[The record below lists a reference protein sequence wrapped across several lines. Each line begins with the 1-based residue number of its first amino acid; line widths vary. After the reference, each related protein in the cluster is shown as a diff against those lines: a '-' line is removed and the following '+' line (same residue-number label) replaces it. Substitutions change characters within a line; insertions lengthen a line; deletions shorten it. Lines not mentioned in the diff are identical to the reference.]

1 MKTKRFVVRLLKYF
15 GLTIIFL
22 HLLVFIIIGIA
33 KLFEGSI
40 IRLAVKEIESSLKAP
55 ISYGEVSL
63 VPFREFP
70 NLTVRI
76 SDFKLGQQADSV
88 RVIGIGSLPDT
99 LVGFKNVFVSV
110 KAYPLLKDKVIING
124 VELNGFRVNYLVDS
138 TGKSNFDFLIPP
150 DTVETP
156 VDTVTQTILNI
167 LLKNLTLSDIHLTYS
182 DQKLK
187 AAADIVIP
195 ELHLEGRVSGDSIW
209 GKSKGEIVVTN
220 TRFADLPLEKVTNL
234 NFSYSVDYDNGNLLL
249 DFAKLDVNG
258 IELKA
263 TGNATLSD
271 SIWMD
276 FSLALPK
283 LNLAELYGFVPEG
296 MIKEYGLSK
305 LGGTLKFNTIVRGYL
320 YDTLMLPSVFVDFDL
335 RKGVVETKQYPKV
348 NKLDFEGSVSIPNP
362 NYLATSAVNIK
373 KFNLETQQSRANLTL
388 RLKNPSK
395 PLYNIQGDMHLVLD
409 EFAPL
414 LPDSILT
421 ELSGLIDAK
430 FFTRGKMPEYLDV
443 NSSDYFM
450 DNTGFS
456 LTFSNINAG
465 VDTVNVVKELN
476 AEVTYSPG
484 KELTVNN
491 LSLRLPA
498 YKVGLKD
505 GLLKVKVIGRISEL
519 DKIDVRVDTLHI
531 AMGNSSFS
539 SKMKFKNLK
548 SPVFKAE
555 GRLYVDLDEV
565 QQFIPDTLV
574 SLVTGKIDFGFS
586 TSGTIN
592 PDSIDKQIMPI
603 LFENSMFA
611 AQINDFG
618 FSLPNDSLIGI
629 DRLSLTLSMA
639 NDTIRI
645 SNLLGNYKDLEFKS
659 DSTSIWNVYKAFLKE
674 EKDKKLIVNTS
685 LWANKIDYDMFLP
698 FMEED
703 STNLSQN
710 DSIPTI
716 SDSIPSDTSSS
727 YMPQY
732 IVRGIAKVDRIKYG
746 KVILD
751 NLSTKFRIDDSLYVL
766 DELRM
771 NAFGGSLVTSLVYD
785 TRKYPLEIIEFK
797 NESNR
802 VNIKQLLE
810 QNDDFEQ
817 DYITH
822 KNIDGIVTGTVFGR
836 IVMQDTNLLYDKMN
850 LLGNFKLENGGIYNF
865 EPAMELSKFTNLNEL
880 NNIVFNTLETSV
892 FIYNNQIYFPK
903 TNIVSTAMDMSV
915 YGMQSFA
922 DDYEYHFVV
931 YPGDVMLGKSK
942 KLLKKQGLKDEGFE
956 GPNKAK
962 RSGLYL
968 VAFERGKESKYGFDT
983 KELQAIMK
991 ATIRV
996 QERGLNLV
1004 FHPHVMN
1011 FSTELD
1017 RKEPKRKPADENKD
1031 GKEVKTN

>member
-1 MKTKRFVVRLLKYF
+1 MKVKRYVARLLKYF
-15 GLTIIFL
+15 GLAIIFL
-22 HLLVFIIIGIA
+22 HLLVFFIIGTA
-33 KLFEGSI
+33 KLFEKTI

-63 VPFREFP
+63 VPFRDFP
-70 NLTVRI
+70 NITVRI

-88 RVIGIGSLPDT
+88 RVFGIGNLPDT

-110 KAYPLLKDKVIING
+110 KAYPLFKNKVIING

-167 LLKNLTLSDIHLTYS
+167 LLKNLTLSDIHLTYL

-187 AAADIVIP
+187 AAANIAIP
-195 ELHLEGRVSGDSIW
+195 KLHLEGRVSGDSIW
-209 GKSKGEIVVTN
+209 GKSNGKIVVSN
-220 TRFADLPLEKVTNL
+220 TRFADLPLYKVTNF
-234 NFSYSVDYDNGNLLL
+234 NISYSVDYDNGNLLL
-249 DFAKLDVNG
+249 NYARFEING

-263 TGNATLSD
+263 AGNASLSD

-276 FSLALPK
+276 FNLALPK
-283 LNLAELYGFVPEG
+283 LNLAELYGFIPES
-296 MIKEYGLSK
+296 MIKEYGLSR
-305 LGGTLKFNTIVRGYL
+305 LRGTLKFNATIRGYL
-320 YDTLMLPSVFVDFDL
+320 YDTLMLPSVFINFDL

-348 NKLDFEGSVSIPNP
+348 NRLDFVGSVSIPNP
-362 NYLATSAVNIK
+362 NYLATTAINIRK
-373 KFNLETQQSRANLTL
+373 LNLETQQSSANLTL
-388 RLKNPSK
+388 TLKNPNK
-395 PLYNIQGDMHLVLD
+395 PLYNIQGDIHLVLD

-414 LPDSILT
+414 LPDSTLS
-421 ELSGLIDAK
+421 ELSGLVHAK
-430 FFTRGKMPEYLDV
+430 FFTKGKMPEYLDM

-450 DNTGFS
+450 DNTGFT
-456 LTFSNINAG
+456 LTFSNISAG
-465 VDTVNVVKELN
+465 IDTVNVVKELS
-476 AEVTYSPG
+476 AEVTYSPE
-484 KELTVNN
+484 KELTLNN

-498 YKVGLKD
+498 YKVSLKD
-505 GLLKVKVIGRISEL
+505 GLLKVKVIGQISEL

-539 SKMKFKNLK
+539 SRLKFKNLNN
-548 SPVFKAE
+548 PVFRCD
-555 GRLYVDLDEV
+555 GRLYADLANL
-565 QQFIPDTLV
+565 QQFIPDTLI
-574 SLVTGKIDFGFS
+574 SLITGKIDFGFS

-592 PDSIDKQIMPI
+592 PDSIDKQIMQI

-611 AQINDFG
+611 AQITDFG

-629 DRLSLTLSMA
+629 DKLSLTLSMA
-639 NDTIRI
+639 KDTIRLTDVKG
-645 SNLLGNYKDLEFKS
+645 SYKNLDFKS
-659 DSTSIWNVYKAFLKE
+659 DSTSIWNAYKTFILE
-674 EKDKKLIVNTS
+674 QKDKKLIVNTS
-685 LWANKIDYDMFLP
+685 LWANHIDYDIFLP
-698 FMEED
+698 FMAVD
-703 STNLSQN
+703 STATPDTTAS
-710 DSIPTI
+710 TI
-716 SDSIPSDTSSS
+716 
-727 YMPQY
+727 PQY
-732 IVRGIAKVDRIKYG
+732 IIRGIAKVDKVKYG
-746 KVILD
+746 KVLIDDL
-751 NLSTKFRIDDSLYVL
+751 LTKFRIDDSLYVL
-766 DELRM
+766 DDLRM
-771 NAFGGSLVTSLVYD
+771 KAFGGTMVTSLVYD
-785 TRKYPLEIIEFK
+785 TRKYPLEVIEFK

-810 QNDDFEQ
+810 QNDNFEQ

-822 KNIDGIVTGTVFGR
+822 NNINGLVTGTVFGR
-836 IVMQDTNLLYDKMN
+836 IVMQDTNLLYDKIN

-880 NNIVFNTLETSV
+880 NNIIFNTLVTSV
-892 FIYNNQIYFPK
+892 FIYNNQIYFRK

-915 YGMQSFA
+915 YGMQSFG

-942 KLLKKQGLKDEGFE
+942 KLLKKQGLRDDGFE

-968 VAFERGKESKYGFDT
+968 VALERGKESKYGFDT

-996 QERGLNLV
+996 QERGLNLI
-1004 FHPHVMN
+1004 FHPNLTN

-1017 RKEPKRKPADENKD
+1017 RKEPKRKIQEGKKN
-1031 GKEVKTN
+1031 GKEVKAN

>member
-1 MKTKRFVVRLLKYF
+1 MKTKRFIVRLLKYF

-63 VPFREFP
+63 VPFRDFP

-76 SDFKLGQQADSV
+76 ADFKLGQQADSV
-88 RVIGIGSLPDT
+88 RVFGIGSLPDT

-110 KAYPLLKDKVIING
+110 KAYPLLKNKVIING

-138 TGKSNFDFLIPP
+138 TGRSNFDFLIPP

-195 ELHLEGRVSGDSIW
+195 KLHLEGRVSGDSIW
-209 GKSKGEIVVTN
+209 GKSNGEIVVTN

-249 DFAKLDVNG
+249 DYAKLDVNG
-258 IELKA
+258 IEFKA

-271 SIWMD
+271 SIWVD

-320 YDTLMLPSVFVDFDL
+320 YDTLMLPSVFIDFDL

-362 NYLATSAVNIK
+362 NYLATSAVNII

-388 RLKNPSK
+388 TLKNPNK

-414 LPDSILT
+414 LPDSTLT

-430 FFTRGKMPEYLDV
+430 FFTKGKMPEYLDV
-443 NSSDYFM
+443 NSSDYFL

-498 YKVGLKD
+498 YKVSLKD

-548 SPVFKAE
+548 SPVFRGE

-565 QQFIPDTLV
+565 QQFIPDTLA

-611 AQINDFG
+611 AQIKDFG
-618 FSLPNDSLIGI
+618 FSLPNDSLIGV

-639 NDTIRI
+639 NDTIRLANVKGHYK
-645 SNLLGNYKDLEFKS
+645 NLDFKS
-659 DSTSIWNVYKAFLKE
+659 DSTSIWNVYKTFILGQ
-674 EKDKKLIVNTS
+674 KDKKLIVNTS
-685 LWANKIDYDMFLP
+685 LWANYVDYDIFLP
-698 FMEED
+698 FMAED
-703 STNLSQN
+703 STASP
-710 DSIPTI
+710 DTAASSI
-716 SDSIPSDTSSS
+716 
-727 YMPQY
+727 PQY
-732 IVRGIAKVDRIKYG
+732 IIRGIAKADKVKYG
-746 KVILD
+746 KVLID
-751 NLSTKFRIDDSLYVL
+751 DLSTKFRVDDSLYVI
-766 DELRM
+766 DDMRM
-771 NAFGGSLVTSLVYD
+771 KAFGGSMVTSLVYD
-785 TRKYPLEIIEFK
+785 TRKYPLEVIEFK

-802 VNIKQLLE
+802 VNLKQLLE

-822 KNIDGIVTGTVFGR
+822 KNFDGLVSGTVFGR
-836 IVMQDTNLLYDKMN
+836 IVMQDTIIFYDKIN
-850 LLGNFKLENGGIYNF
+850 LMGNFKLENGGIYNF

-880 NNIVFNTLETSV
+880 DNIMFSTLETSV

-915 YGMQSFA
+915 YGMQSFG

-968 VAFERGKESKYGFDT
+968 VSLQRGKESKSGFDT
-983 KELQAIMK
+983 KELQANMK

-1011 FSTELD
+1011 FSTEID
-1017 RKEPKRKPADENKD
+1017 RKEAKRKAKD
-1031 GKEVKTN
+1031 DKQDDKEVKAN

>member
-1 MKTKRFVVRLLKYF
+1 MKTKRFVVRSLKYF

-22 HLLVFIIIGIA
+22 HLLVFITIGIA
-33 KLFEGSI
+33 KLFEGNI

-63 VPFREFP
+63 VPFRDFP

-88 RVIGIGSLPDT
+88 RIFGIKDLPDT

-110 KAYPLLKDKVIING
+110 KAYPLIKSKVIING
-124 VELNGFRVNYLVDS
+124 IELNGFRVNYLVDS

-150 DTVETP
+150 DTAENH

-167 LLKNLTLSDIHLTYS
+167 LLKNLTLSDIQVSYA
-182 DQKLK
+182 DQKLN
-187 AAADIVIP
+187 AAADIFIP
-195 ELHLEGRVSGDSIW
+195 NLRLEGRVSGDSIF
-209 GKSKGEIVVTN
+209 GKSEGEIVLTN
-220 TRFADLPLEKVTNL
+220 PRFAYLPLERVTEIK
-234 NFSYSVDYDNGNLLL
+234 FSYNADYDKGNLLL
-249 DFAKLDVNG
+249 NYAQLDVNG
-258 IELKA
+258 VELKA

-271 SIWMD
+271 SIWID

-283 LNLAELYGFVPEG
+283 LNLAEIYGFIPES
-296 MIKEYGLSK
+296 MIKEYGLSR
-305 LGGTLKFNTIVRGYL
+305 LGGTLKFNTTVRGYL

-335 RKGVVETKQYPKV
+335 RKGVVETKQYPKI
-348 NKLDFEGSVSIPNP
+348 NKLDLEGSVSIPNP
-362 NYLATSAVNIK
+362 NYIATTAINIRN
-373 KFNLETQQSRANLTL
+373 FNLETQQSRANLTL
-388 RLKNPSK
+388 TLKNPNK
-395 PLYNIQGDMHLVLD
+395 PLYNIQGNIHFALE

-414 LPDSILT
+414 LPDSTLS

-430 FFTRGKMPEYLDV
+430 FFTKGKMPEYLDV

-450 DNTGFS
+450 DNTGFF

-465 VDTVNVVKELN
+465 VDTVNVIKELN
-476 AEVTYSPG
+476 AEVKYNPG

-498 YKVGLKD
+498 YRVSLKE
-505 GLLKVKVIGRISEL
+505 GLLKLKVIGQISEL

-539 SKMKFKNLK
+539 SRMMFKNLK
-548 SPVFKAE
+548 SPVFRSQ
-555 GRLYVDLDEV
+555 GRLYVDLDELYR
-565 QQFIPDTLV
+565 FIPDTLV
-574 SLVTGKIDFGFS
+574 SLITGKIDFEFS

-603 LFENSMFA
+603 LFENSVFA
-611 AQINDFG
+611 AQVKDLG

-629 DRLSLTLSMA
+629 DRLSFNLSMA
-639 NDTIRI
+639 NDTIRLANVNGHYK
-645 SNLLGNYKDLEFKS
+645 NLDFRS
-659 DSTSIWNVYKAFLKE
+659 DSTSIWNVYKTFILGQN
-674 EKDKKLIVNTS
+674 DKKLIVNTS
-685 LWANKIDYDMFLP
+685 LWANYIDYDIFLP
-698 FMEED
+698 FMAVD
-703 STNLSQN
+703 SMASPDTA
-710 DSIPTI
+710 
-716 SDSIPSDTSSS
+716 TSSI
-727 YMPQY
+727 PQY
-732 IVRGIAKVDRIKYG
+732 IVRGIAKADKVKYG
-746 KVILD
+746 KVLID
-751 NLSTKFRIDDSLYVL
+751 DLSTKFRVDDSLYVI
-766 DELRM
+766 DELRIK
-771 NAFGGSLVTSLVYD
+771 AFGGSMVTSLIYD

-810 QNDDFEQ
+810 QNDDFGQ

-822 KNIDGIVTGTVFGR
+822 NNIDGSVTGTVFGR
-836 IVMQDTNLLYDKMN
+836 IVMQDNNLLYDKIN
-850 LLGNFKLENGGIYNF
+850 LLGNFKLQNGGIYNF

-880 NNIVFNTLETSV
+880 DNIVFSTLETSV

-915 YGMQSFA
+915 YGMQSFG

-968 VAFERGKESKYGFDT
+968 VSLQRGKESKTGFDT
-983 KELQAIMK
+983 KELQANMK

-1011 FSTELD
+1011 FSTEID
-1017 RKEPKRKPADENKD
+1017 RKEPKRKTKD
-1031 GKEVKTN
+1031 DKQDDKEVKAN

>member
-1 MKTKRFVVRLLKYF
+1 MKTKRIVVKSLKYL
-15 GLTIIFL
+15 GLTIVLI
-22 HLLVFIIIGIA
+22 HLLVFIIIGVA
-33 KLFEGSI
+33 KLFEGTI
-40 IRLAVKEIESSLKAP
+40 IRLAVKEIESNLKAP

-63 VPFREFP
+63 VPFRDFP

-88 RVIGIGSLPDT
+88 RIFGIKNLPDT

-110 KAYPLLKDKVIING
+110 KAYSLLKNKVVING

-156 VDTVTQTILNI
+156 VDTITQTILNI

-195 ELHLEGRVSGDSIW
+195 KLRLEGRVSGDSIW
-209 GKSKGEIVVTN
+209 GKSNGEIVVTN
-220 TRFADLPLEKVTNL
+220 TRFADLPLDKVTNL
-234 NFSYSVDYDNGNLLL
+234 NISYSVDYDNGNLIL
-249 DFAKLDVNG
+249 DYAKFDLNG

-263 TGNATLSD
+263 AGNATLSD

-283 LNLAELYGFVPEG
+283 LNIAELYGFIPES
-296 MIKEYGLSK
+296 MIKEYGLSR
-305 LGGTLKFNTIVRGYL
+305 LGGTLKFNTTVRGYL
-320 YDTLMLPSVFVDFDL
+320 YDTLMLPSVFVDFGL
-335 RKGVVETKQYPKV
+335 KKGVLETKQYPKI
-348 NKLDFEGSVSIPNP
+348 NRLDIDGKISVPNP
-362 NYLATSAVNIK
+362 NYLTTTSVNIR
-373 KFNLETQQSRANLTL
+373 KFNLETENSRANLTL
-388 RLKNPSK
+388 IFKNPNK
-395 PLYNIQGDMHLVLD
+395 PLYNIQGEMHLTLD
-409 EFAPL
+409 EFAGL
-414 LPDSILT
+414 LPESTLS
-421 ELSGLIDAK
+421 ELSGVVDAK
-430 FFTRGKMPEYLDV
+430 FYTKGKMPEYIDV

-450 DNTGFS
+450 DNTGFN
-456 LTFSNINAG
+456 LKLININAG
-465 VDTVNVVKELN
+465 VDTVNYVKGFN
-476 AEVTYSPG
+476 AEVTFNPG

-491 LSLRLPA
+491 LSLQIPA
-498 YKVGLKD
+498 YKVNLKD
-505 GLLKVKVIGRISEL
+505 GLLKVKVIGQISAL
-519 DKIDVRVDTLHI
+519 DKIDVRVDTVHI
-531 AMGNSSFS
+531 AMGNSSIS
-539 SKMKFKNLK
+539 SKLKFKNLNN
-548 SPVFKAE
+548 PVFRCE
-555 GRLYVDLDEV
+555 GRLYADLDELRR
-565 QQFIPDTLV
+565 FIPDTLV
-574 SLVTGKIDFGFS
+574 SLITGKIDLGFS

-592 PDSIDKQIMPI
+592 PDSIDKQLMPI
-603 LFENSMFA
+603 LFENSVFT
-611 AQINDFG
+611 AQIKDLG

-629 DRLSLTLSMA
+629 DKLSLNLSMA
-639 NDTIRI
+639 NDTIRLANVKGHYK
-645 SNLLGNYKDLEFKS
+645 NLDFRS
-659 DSTSIWNVYKAFLKE
+659 DSTSIWNVYKTFMLGQ
-674 EKDKKLIVNTS
+674 KDKKLIVNTS
-685 LWANKIDYDMFLP
+685 LWANYVDYDIFLP
-698 FMEED
+698 FMAED
-703 STNLSQN
+703 STAIADTAAS
-710 DSIPTI
+710 TI
-716 SDSIPSDTSSS
+716 
-727 YMPQY
+727 PQY
-732 IVRGIAKVDRIKYG
+732 IIRGIAKADKVKYG
-746 KVILD
+746 KVLID
-751 NLSTKFRIDDSLYVL
+751 DLSTKFRVDDSLYVL
-766 DELRM
+766 DDFRM
-771 NAFGGSLVTSLVYD
+771 KAFGGSMVTSLIYD

-822 KNIDGIVTGTVFGR
+822 NNIDGLVTGTVYGR

-880 NNIVFNTLETSV
+880 DNIVFSTLETSV

-915 YGMQSFA
+915 YGMQSFG

-968 VAFERGKESKYGFDT
+968 VSLQRGKESKTGFDT
-983 KELQAIMK
+983 KELQANMR

-1011 FSTELD
+1011 FSTEID
-1017 RKEPKRKPADENKD
+1017 RKESKRKAKD
-1031 GKEVKTN
+1031 DKQEDKEVKTN

>member
-15 GLTIIFL
+15 GITLIVLNLLIF
-22 HLLVFIIIGIA
+22 ITIGIA
-33 KLFEGSI
+33 KLFEGNI

-63 VPFREFP
+63 LPFRDFP

-76 SDFKLGQQADSV
+76 SNFNLGQQADSV
-88 RVIGIGSLPDT
+88 RIFGIKNLPDT

-110 KAYPLLKDKVIING
+110 KAYPLIKNKVIING
-124 VELNGFRVNYLVDS
+124 IELNGFRVNYLVDS

-156 VDTVTQTILNI
+156 EDTVTQTILNV
-167 LLKNLTLSDIHLTYS
+167 LLKNLTLSDIQVSYA
-182 DQKLK
+182 DQKLN
-187 AAADIVIP
+187 AAADISIP
-195 ELHLEGRVSGDSIW
+195 NLHLEGRVSGDSIF
-209 GKSKGEIVVTN
+209 GKSEGEIVVTN
-220 TRFADLPLEKVTNL
+220 PRFADLPLERVTGIKLSYNL
-234 NFSYSVDYDNGNLLL
+234 DYDNGNILLNY
-249 DFAKLDVNG
+249 AKLDVNG
-258 IELKA
+258 TELKA

-271 SIWMD
+271 SIWLD

-283 LNLAELYGFVPEG
+283 FKLAELYGFIPES
-296 MIKEYGLSK
+296 MIKEYGLLK
-305 LGGTLKFNTIVRGYL
+305 LGGTLQFNTTVRGYL
-320 YDTLMLPSVFVDFDL
+320 YDTLMLPSVFIDFDL
-335 RKGVVETKQYPKV
+335 RKGVVETKQYPKI
-348 NKLDFEGSVSIPNP
+348 NKLDLEGSVSIPNP
-362 NYLATSAVNIK
+362 NFLATSAVKIK

-388 RLKNPSK
+388 TLKNPYK
-395 PLYNIQGDMHLVLD
+395 PLYNIQGNIHLVLD

-414 LPDSILT
+414 LPDSSIS

-430 FFTRGKMPEYLDV
+430 FFTKGKMPEYLDL

-465 VDTVNVVKELN
+465 VDTVNLIKEFN
-476 AEVTYSPG
+476 AEVKYNPG
-484 KELTVNN
+484 KEFTVNN

-498 YKVGLKD
+498 YKVNLTE
-505 GLLKVKVIGRISEL
+505 GLLKLKIIGQISEL

-531 AMGNSSFS
+531 AMGNTSFC

-548 SPVFKAE
+548 SPIFSGE

-574 SLVTGKIDFGFS
+574 SLIIGKIDFGFS

-592 PDSIDKQIMPI
+592 PDSIKKQIMPI
-603 LFENSMFA
+603 LFENSVFT
-611 AQINDFG
+611 AQIKDFG

-629 DRLSLTLSMA
+629 DRLSFNLSMA
-639 NDTIRI
+639 NDTIRLTNVNGHYK
-645 SNLLGNYKDLEFKS
+645 NLDFRS
-659 DSTSIWNVYKAFLKE
+659 DSTSIWNVYKTFILGQN
-674 EKDKKLIVNTS
+674 DKKLIVNTS
-685 LWANKIDYDMFLP
+685 LWANYIDYNIFLP
-698 FMEED
+698 FMAED
-703 STNLSQN
+703 SVSSPDTATS
-710 DSIPTI
+710 TI
-716 SDSIPSDTSSS
+716 
-727 YMPQY
+727 PQY
-732 IVRGIAKVDRIKYG
+732 IVRGIAKADKVKYG
-746 KVILD
+746 NVLID
-751 NLSTKFRIDDSLYVL
+751 DLSTKFRVDDSLFVI
-766 DELRM
+766 DDLRFK
-771 NAFGGSLVTSLVYD
+771 AFGGSMVTSLIYD

-802 VNIKQLLE
+802 INIKQLLE

-822 KNIDGIVTGTVFGR
+822 NNIDGFITGTVFGR
-836 IVMQDTNLLYDKMN
+836 IVMQDTNLLYDKIN
-850 LLGNFKLENGGIYNF
+850 LLGNFILQNGGIYNF

-880 NNIVFNTLETSV
+880 DNIVFSTLETSV

-915 YGMQSFA
+915 YGMQSFG

-942 KLLKKQGLKDEGFE
+942 KLLKKQGFKDEGFE

-968 VAFERGKESKYGFDT
+968 VSLHRGKESKTGFDT
-983 KELQAIMK
+983 KELQATMK

-1011 FSTELD
+1011 FSTDID
-1017 RKEPKRKPADENKD
+1017 RKELKRKANNDKK
-1031 GKEVKTN
+1031 GFKEVKAN